1 MRRPNLLCALRGGAD
16 ERRGHALECVPASPR
31 LDGRGRARR
40 HRVPATGRCVRPRR
54 TPRQLHGQ
62 HERRRFVARR
72 LPANWN
78 GTLLLYSHGYGTT
91 DPSDAPDDDTKATLL
106 AHGYALAGSGLGP
119 PSGTVPD
126 VRHRC
131 TSATLGSGDG
141 TSSLEQLLRHRHIEF
156 PCEGHRA

>member
-1 MRRPNLLCALRGGAD
+1 MRWSASLRRRAWTVAAALA
-16 ERRGHALECVPASPR
+16 
-31 LDGRGRARR
+31 
-40 HRVPATGRCVRPRR
+40 ATGSLLLGAASAHAAPPGNYARS
-54 TPRQLHGQ
+54 TSDGGSW
-62 HERRRFVARR
+62 VAD

-78 GTLLLYSHGYGTT
+78 GTLVLYSHGYGTT
-91 DPSDAPDDDTKATLL
+91 DPSDAPDDDTKAALL
-106 AHGYALAGSGLGP
+106 ARGYALAGSGLGP